1 MTLSVVITTRNES
14 ANIANCIRA
23 FDGFRK
29 DVEIIVVDNASTD
42 DTKAIAASLGAKVLD
57 KGPERSAQRNLGW
70 QTAAARWVVI
80 LDADM
85 IMPREAIE
93 EMLECASRGDGIAAY
108 WIPEVRTGEGIR
120 VKARNFERSFYDGT
134 CIDALR
140 FFSKEILEKTGGYDE
155 SLIAGPEDWEL
166 DIRVLE
172 TGAKCA
178 VLKNHLI
185 HNEKRLTLK
194 KMLEKKAYYTKS
206 FAAYQAKWKGHPA
219 VKRQFSPWYRFVG
232 VFVEKGKW
240 KRLLRHPIL
249 AAVMYFERV
258 AVGIVYLANRSPSER
273 IRRIRR
279 GSARR
284 SIRPP
289 AHESCRAFSRDWA
302 LAGVTFLRCSSIR
315 R

>member
-14 ANIANCIRA
+14 ANIANCIHA
-23 FDGFRK
+23 FDGFRG
-29 DVEIIVVDNASTD
+29 DVEVIVVDNGSTD
-42 DTKAIAASLGAKVLD
+42 DTKEIAASLGARVLD

-70 QTAAARWVVI
+70 RTAVAPWVVI

-85 IMPREAIE
+85 ILPHETIE
-93 EMLECASRGDGIAAY
+93 EMLACASRSGVAAY
-108 WIPEVRTGEGIR
+108 WIPEVRTGNGIR

-140 FFSKEILEKTGGYDE
+140 LFSKEILEKTGGYDE
-155 SLIAGPEDWEL
+155 NLIAGPEDWEL

-172 TGAKCA
+172 TGSKCE

-206 FAAYQAKWKGHPA
+206 FAAYQAKWKGHPV

-249 AAVMYFERV
+249 AAVMYFERI
-258 AVGIVYLANRSPSER
+258 AVGVVYLKNKGAASE
-273 IRRIRR
+273 
-279 GSARR
+279 
-284 SIRPP
+284 
-289 AHESCRAFSRDWA
+289 
-302 LAGVTFLRCSSIR
+302 
-315 R
+315 